1 MCDAICGYCQ
11 DSSVADLT
19 LGQRAYVAVNAA
31 DAVNASNVAT
41 YHDLHAV
48 EGQTYRIRAWGDLT
62 NDIRSM
68 FVIVAD
74 PSGNPIRRAKSNS
87 GHTIGSVE
95 NRMFTR
101 KTLSDL
107 DAEHYDTEMGCEGD
121 SHISVVFKA
130 LETGVYK
137 IGLGQATDVVRPRS
151 DFPSDLEFGRQW
163 RGGRNGGTPH
173 YIF

>member
-11 DSSVADLT
+11 DSSVADLN
-19 LGQRAYVAVNAA
+19 LGQQAYVV
-31 DAVNASNVAT
+31 VNASNASNIAT
-41 YHDLHAV
+41 YHSLHAV

-137 IGLGQATDVVRPRS
+137 IGLGQATDVVTPRS
-151 DFPSDLEFGRQW
+151 DFPSDFEFGRQW
-163 RGGRNGGTPH
+163 RGGRNGGMSH